1 MYESIF
7 EAIDYT
13 EQFKEDMHR
22 YDCMRIELGK
32 EEFLKECVVLSEGV
46 DIVNRINFIHEAAAD
61 KKASFWQKFK
71 TFFTK
76 IWSHFLERVDGL
88 LKKDTAYLTKYKNII
103 LGKKMKEFDYNIPD
117 YNTAIQRLNEKN
129 NLILPDLQFIQK
141 LEERVKQDYTG
152 GKGNNNNAAN
162 FDQWT
167 ADIQKFV
174 TNNKITA
181 SGEQNFADA
190 CKAYYSGG
198 EAKATPASKL
208 NMQDMYNFCI
218 SKDTLIKNLKA
229 QTDSFNK
236 WMNQAESNYNKA
248 YKQMANDLKK
258 EQAKPNEAQ
267 TSTSSVVQKAKDEA
281 NAATQAQPSVSNTP
295 NQPAQ
300 QGGNGV
306 TRESMVY
313 SAVYESY
320 IVVNE
325 AGVER
330 TGGGQSSSSGNKSY
344 NSPKNTAANAASHEA
359 GARSLNQNDTARD
372 NVNKANA
379 NNAEAAKNAT
389 KANANQAQNTAAR
402 NYVATKNENGDN
414 EAAIKEW
421 TGLVTMYVKKVTET
435 SSTVLGAMC
444 TAAEKI
450 GRDYMSIIRQHV
462 QDYLGDVNK
471 SDDNAGALNTGAQS
485 AGADMSG
492 TQNVTGGGN
501 TPGL

>member
-1 MYESIF
+1 
-7 EAIDYT
+7 
-13 EQFKEDMHR
+13 
-22 YDCMRIELGK
+22 
-32 EEFLKECVVLSEGV
+32 
-46 DIVNRINFIHEAAAD
+46 
-61 KKASFWQKFK
+61 
-71 TFFTK
+71 
-76 IWSHFLERVDGL
+76 
-88 LKKDTAYLTKYKNII
+88 
-103 LGKKMKEFDYNIPD
+103 
-117 YNTAIQRLNEKN
+117 
-129 NLILPDLQFIQK
+129 
-141 LEERVKQDYTG
+141 
-152 GKGNNNNAAN
+152 
-162 FDQWT
+162 
-167 ADIQKFV
+167 
-174 TNNKITA
+174 
-181 SGEQNFADA
+181 
-190 CKAYYSGG
+190 
-198 EAKATPASKL
+198 
-208 NMQDMYNFCI
+208 
-218 SKDTLIKNLKA
+218 
-229 QTDSFNK
+229 
-236 WMNQAESNYNKA
+236 MNQAESNYNKA

-258 EQAKPNEAQ
+258 KQTKPDEAHA
-267 TSTSSVVQKAKDEA
+267 STSSVVQKAKDEA
-281 NAATQAQPSVSNTP
+281 NAATQAPPSVSNTP

-300 QGGNGV
+300 QGNGV
-306 TRESMVY
+306 ARESMVY

-320 IVVNE
+320 IIVNE

-359 GARSLNQNDTARD
+359 GARTLNQNDAARD

-402 NYVATKNENGDN
+402 NYVATKTEKGDD
-414 EAAIKEW
+414 EAAIEATIKEW

-492 TQNVTGGGN
+492 AQNVTGGGN